1 MRVQRSIF
9 KTGSILKRSNAFA
22 QLNLYVVLDMQ
33 IFVVLGMHIFVVLDM
48 HIFVVLDMI
57 LVVLGMHIFV
67 FLDMHIFVVL
77 DIHIFVVL
85 TCTFLSISSLSLV
98 FKQNSHRF
106 LLICNFNFCALC
118 PPDFEMWR
126 VKKKYYLDTW
136 SLFFIFYFTALTKL
150 YRHNK
155 KTKLYK
161 ITVRTLWPGWPSGI
175 SLHLDLKTYFSI
187 VDFKPR
193 CARSQS
199 FKLKLERSALHWK
212 KCLCLGYKKV

>member
-1 MRVQRSIF
+1 MTYKHGLENNIIWTVRVQRSIF

-48 HIFVVLDMI
+48 HIFVVLD
-57 LVVLGMHIFV
+57 
-67 FLDMHIFVVL
+67 
-77 DIHIFVVL
+77 IHIFVVL

-106 LLICNFNFCALC
+106 LLIWNFNFCALC

-155 KTKLYK
+155 KNK
-161 ITVRTLWPGWPSGI
+161 II
-175 SLHLDLKTYFSI
+175 QNY
-187 VDFKPR
+187 
-193 CARSQS
+193 C
-199 FKLKLERSALHWK
+199 
-212 KCLCLGYKKV
+212 